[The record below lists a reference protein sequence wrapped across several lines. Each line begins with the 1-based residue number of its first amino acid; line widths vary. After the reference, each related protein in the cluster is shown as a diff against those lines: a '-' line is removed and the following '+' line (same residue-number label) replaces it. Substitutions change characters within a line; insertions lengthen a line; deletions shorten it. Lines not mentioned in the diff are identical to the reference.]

1 MSIFLYSLNLLCN
14 SKQDNCHICVKVCSM
29 IDVEDDFPEYERPN
43 KSELRREALALQE
56 LAKQLVELHD
66 SVWLSFKFSDDML
79 EELRAFKNI
88 QQHGAKKRQLKRV
101 AKLLRGE
108 DVSAAQ
114 HAVENAKK
122 QHADVNA
129 AFHKV
134 EMWRDKLISGT
145 KKDVAD
151 FLNDYPS
158 ANPQVLNQLVRN
170 AKQELAKS
178 KPLKSSKLL
187 FKLLREVMG

>member
-1 MSIFLYSLNLLCN
+1 
-14 SKQDNCHICVKVCSM
+14 M

-66 SVWLSFKFSDDML
+66 SVWVSFKLSNDML

-101 AKLLRGE
+101 AKLLRSE

-122 QHADVNA
+122 QYADVNA

-134 EMWRDKLISGT
+134 EMWRDKLISGS

-151 FLNDYPS
+151 FLNDYPL

-170 AKQELAKS
+170 AKQELAKA